1 MSSADLIVPRAQ
13 YCIIIT
19 RRDIDRFEHNALFA
33 HELTV
38 AMRHHGMAVRALDY
52 VREPAELFATLRDPS
67 CAFVICF
74 NGFGSELMFPTG
86 ASLTSLTSVFAAFS
100 KPLLDFMHD
109 CPAHDAM
116 KHQVEANFPQRIML
130 MTDHGHAH
138 VARAMGFPNVS
149 FVPSITF
156 PATVAPDVK
165 LIENRGLPILLPVS
179 LPSPNVVAERFVR
192 SKEYKNR
199 IYSTLFDAVTAT
211 AVANWRI
218 DPLAELLKACRDC
231 DYGLDFRTA
240 DARFLLTAVVDYVK
254 FARRRRLVRALAHLP
269 VTVISDRALDED
281 IPGSNIRFEPP
292 RSATGLLQ
300 IMADSQCV
308 ICPTPHMTG
317 FHERVL
323 GAFTAGAVVVSTPN
337 DIVETNFVAGKEF
350 LFASNEN
357 ELTTAIETV
366 LHAPGHLQ
374 SIASAGRTRAMSMF
388 HPERLAA
395 IFLSLLATRAP

>member
-38 AMRHHGMAVRALDY
+38 AMRHHGMAVRALHY

-130 MTDHGHAH
+130 TTDHGHAH
-138 VARAMGFPNVS
+138 VARAMGFPNVN

-165 LIENRGLPILLPVS
+165 LIENRGFARLLPVS

-218 DPLAELLKACRDC
+218 YLLAELLKACRDC

-240 DARFLLTAVVDYVK
+240 DAR
-254 FARRRRLVRALAHLP
+254 
-269 VTVISDRALDED
+269 
-281 IPGSNIRFEPP
+281 
-292 RSATGLLQ
+292 
-300 IMADSQCV
+300 
-308 ICPTPHMTG
+308 
-317 FHERVL
+317 
-323 GAFTAGAVVVSTPN
+323 
-337 DIVETNFVAGKEF
+337 
-350 LFASNEN
+350 
-357 ELTTAIETV
+357 
-366 LHAPGHLQ
+366 
-374 SIASAGRTRAMSMF
+374 
-388 HPERLAA
+388 
-395 IFLSLLATRAP
+395 SL